1 MDAIATKFENLRELI
16 IHVGLGISIAIKN
29 AQNGFPLTKA
39 FKSVLT
45 EEIARASAKRFLECR
60 GHSNLNKITLK
71 TGEDLR
77 WFPQW
82 HPGYA
87 DAEEECS
94 RIFEI
99 DARLGQDGEISLKE
113 LDSTRASILRRLRS
127 PNGSFNRAFF
137 GNPPTRISTAPRV
150 FQASS
155 FSTSST

>member
-1 MDAIATKFENLRELI
+1 MEALATKFGNLRELI
-16 IHVGLGISIAIKN
+16 IHVGLGISIAMKN
-29 AQNGFPLTKA
+29 AQKGFPLTKA

-45 EEIARASAKRFLECR
+45 EEIARSSAKRFLECR
-60 GHSNLNKITLK
+60 GPSNLTKITLK

-99 DARLGQDGEISLKE
+99 DARLGQDGEIILKE
-113 LDSTRASILRRLRS
+113 LDSTRASILRRLGS
-127 PNGSFNRAFF
+127 PNGAFNRTFL
-137 GNPPTRISTAPRV
+137 GKSPTRISTAPRV

>member
-1 MDAIATKFENLRELI
+1 MQAIATRFKNLRELT

-39 FKSVLT
+39 FNSVLT
-45 EEIARASAKRFLECR
+45 KEIARVSARQFLDCR
-60 GHSNLNKITLK
+60 GLSKLKKLTLK

-113 LDSTRASILRRLRS
+113 LDSTHFSLWKSWESFQIASGRR
-127 PNGSFNRAFF
+127 
-137 GNPPTRISTAPRV
+137 GNAPTRISTAPRV

-155 FSTSST
+155 SAQGQLDL